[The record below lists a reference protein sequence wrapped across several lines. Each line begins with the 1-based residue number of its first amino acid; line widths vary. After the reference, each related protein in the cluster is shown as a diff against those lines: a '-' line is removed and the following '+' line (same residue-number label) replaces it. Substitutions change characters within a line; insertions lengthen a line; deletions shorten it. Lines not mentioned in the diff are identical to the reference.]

1 MFLIKL
7 ITIIEIIYMN
17 CIKKYLPENLNE
29 IKYNREKINDLMKIQ
44 NGNLYNFIVCGD
56 YGIGKTLIKKLYLK
70 FLKKK
75 NIKIFEL
82 NLHED
87 LKKNLKIKEKISN
100 ILKIIQT
107 KVLIIDNY
115 EKLNIEQQYFLKSL
129 IKKKKNLFIF
139 IFINNIDNLIEQFHS
154 LFIIFKLDNLNYNEK
169 LNYINNILNKEEIK
183 IDKNIIKDISNN
195 SLNFYDLN
203 KNLSYILNYRN
214 SKYDYEVFN
223 NFNNFYNQ
231 KIIKKIL
238 NYCKKGEIYQVIEYI
253 DELIKEG
260 YSINNILNFF
270 INEIILLKDTE
281 YIEIIKI
288 MKKILENEICTE
300 NNNYTYNQ
308 LLCFIAKLC
317 TMA

>member
-115 EKLNIEQQYFLKSL
+115 EKLTIEQQYFLKSL

-154 LFIIFKLDNLNYNEK
+154 
-169 LNYINNILNKEEIK
+169 
-183 IDKNIIKDISNN
+183 
-195 SLNFYDLN
+195 
-203 KNLSYILNYRN
+203 
-214 SKYDYEVFN
+214 
-223 NFNNFYNQ
+223 
-231 KIIKKIL
+231 
-238 NYCKKGEIYQVIEYI
+238 
-253 DELIKEG
+253 
-260 YSINNILNFF
+260 
-270 INEIILLKDTE
+270 
-281 YIEIIKI
+281 
-288 MKKILENEICTE
+288 
-300 NNNYTYNQ
+300 
-308 LLCFIAKLC
+308 
-317 TMA
+317 

>member
-1 MFLIKL
+1 
-7 ITIIEIIYMN
+7 MN
-17 CIKKYLPENLNE
+17 CIKKYLPKNLNE
-29 IKYNREKINDLMKIQ
+29 IKYNTEKINDLMKIQ
-44 NGNLYNFIVCGD
+44 NENLYNFIVCGD
-56 YGIGKTLIKKLYLK
+56 YGIGKTLIKRLYLK

-115 EKLNIEQQYFLKSL
+115 EKLTIDQQYFLKSL

-139 IFINNIDNLIEQFHS
+139 IFINDIDNLIEQFHS
-154 LFIIFKLDNLNYNEK
+154 LFIIFKLKNLNYNEK
-169 LNYINNILNKEEIK
+169 FNYIENILQKEEIK
-183 IDKNIIKDISNN
+183 IDKNIIKEISNN

-214 SKYDYEVFN
+214 YKYDYEVFN

-231 KIIKKIL
+231 KIIIKIL
-238 NYCKKGEIYQVIEYI
+238 NYCKKGEIYEVIEYI
-253 DELIKEG
+253 DELIKDG

-270 INEIILLKDTE
+270 INEIILLKDIE

-308 LLCFIAKLC
+308 LLCFIAKLF
-317 TMA
+317 TMK

>member
-129 IKKKKNLFIF
+129 IKKKKKFI
-139 IFINNIDNLIEQFHS
+139 
-154 LFIIFKLDNLNYNEK
+154 Y
-169 LNYINNILNKEEIK
+169 
-183 IDKNIIKDISNN
+183 
-195 SLNFYDLN
+195 FY
-203 KNLSYILNYRN
+203 
-214 SKYDYEVFN
+214 
-223 NFNNFYNQ
+223 FY
-231 KIIKKIL
+231 K
-238 NYCKKGEIYQVIEYI
+238 
-253 DELIKEG
+253 
-260 YSINNILNFF
+260 
-270 INEIILLKDTE
+270 
-281 YIEIIKI
+281 
-288 MKKILENEICTE
+288 
-300 NNNYTYNQ
+300 
-308 LLCFIAKLC
+308 
-317 TMA
+317 